1 MTLSSNASV
10 MLPPSPRENVS
21 VLPWKAPA
29 PRGGPSTIAGSSLS
43 PAPPPVPMT
52 WLTTRSANGSA
63 RASAT
68 APTRAAAHTTSRRMV
83 PPPHGPGRVSSDAP
97 RPRGYSHLTVLC
109 LPLNSQLVSGPEK
122 SAAPH
127 CPAGASV
134 NVAASGSAAGV
145 VGNAPFLPVTLN
157 FTRPGVLAVV
167 FTETLVMPASP
178 ALLAYVHDVAD
189 LFAFQPTLVT
199 GSTAP
204 GGIATSATVPLPSVT
219 TTRAPFATGSI
230 AGLVGTVISPLSA
243 RPSSPAGVSSF
254 FSWSFG
260 FATTAPPVHP
270 SSALQ
275 VPSPSVSRQIA
286 AICDTATS
294 RTSVSSRA
302 VSWNSSV
309 ENEHPAARCVISP
322 PGATAITV
330 LPESSDPPVI
340 RMLPSLS
347 MACA

>member
-10 MLPPSPRENVS
+10 MLPPSPRESVS
-21 VLPWKAPA
+21 VLPWNAP
-29 PRGGPSTIAGSSLS
+29 PPCGGPRTIAGSSLS

-52 WLTTRSANGSA
+52 WVTTRSANGSA
-63 RASAT
+63 LASAT
-68 APTRAAAHTTSRRMV
+68 APTTAAAHTTSPRMV
-83 PPPHGPGRVSSDAP
+83 PPAHGRGAPPRTRPGHEAHL
-97 RPRGYSHLTVLC
+97 HLTVLC

-145 VGNAPFLPVTLN
+145 VENAPFLPVTLN

-167 FTETLVMPASP
+167 FTETLVIPASP

-189 LFAFQPTLVT
+189 LFAFQPTFVA

-204 GGIATSATVPLPSVT
+204 GGIVTSATVPLPSVT
-219 TTRAPFATGSI
+219 TTRAPCVTGSI
-230 AGLVGTVISPLSA
+230 AGLVGRVISPLNA

-260 FATTAPPVHP
+260 FPTTAPPMHG

-275 VPSPSVSRQIA
+275 TPLPSVSRQIA
-286 AICDTATS
+286 AISDTATS
-294 RTSVSSRA
+294 RTSVSSRT
-302 VSWNSSV
+302 VS
-309 ENEHPAARCVISP
+309 
-322 PGATAITV
+322 
-330 LPESSDPPVI
+330 
-340 RMLPSLS
+340 
-347 MACA
+347 